1 MAPFISPRHVL
12 KTGKSQKPRLRH
24 CAPGSAVPA
33 SLCCSSARTEAEKI
47 CGMLHPTIKDR
58 MVIHSAPLPKELLP
72 SPEQAKSVN
81 FWNSFQKHISL
92 PPLKMMPA
100 SHPGIRS
107 LSTTSLRKTGDWL
120 SHKPYVQGM
129 LHPTIKDRM
138 VIHSAPLPKELL
150 PSPEQA
156 KLLGDQESREISAMT
171 QCVLDTENL
180 YNQTVDEYVAQTE
193 QAEQCRR
200 EIQHKR
206 WTEQVADPIQRAIEK
221 YIDNQSSEDIEKRRR
236 RLLAQYL
243 QYCNKKVSTL
253 VFPDPLLQ
261 QSQKR
266 YEEEKTAMHC
276 DTGRA
281 FFAKEIHE
289 LTLQK
294 LPRVPLGR
302 QSMNGAEWLKTP
314 LGYIESDIRLKSRHR
329 VSGSCNQESLDFKPW
344 VDTKYPPEI
353 IRREMKISQ
362 KRRFPERPS
371 SLPTY
376 CKHWGPVPPNTIT
389 A

>member
-180 YNQTVDEYVAQTE
+180 YNQ
-193 QAEQCRR
+193 
-200 EIQHKR
+200 
-206 WTEQVADPIQRAIEK
+206 
-221 YIDNQSSEDIEKRRR
+221 
-236 RLLAQYL
+236 
-243 QYCNKKVSTL
+243 VSTL